1 MLGIGLSLTGRL
13 QSSVSPAALFLSG
26 EQGIWY
32 DPSDLTTMFQD
43 TAGTTPV
50 TTPGQTVAL
59 LLDKSKGLVLGSEL
73 VTNGDFS
80 SATGWTQGAGWS
92 IGSGVATAT
101 ATSGYLYQSV
111 ASVAAGKYYE
121 YTVTIT
127 SYTSGTL
134 RFFAGSG
141 AENLSTP
148 MTASGTYTL
157 RVCSR
162 SANQLGVVGTA
173 FTGVI
178 DNISVKELAGNH
190 ATQATAA
197 SRPTYGIVPLGGR
210 RNLLT
215 WSEDFSNAVWAKL
228 NATVTANST
237 VAPDGTTTAD
247 TLTDNATSGAHYAQV
262 LNIFTADGAT
272 RFWSIYVKQGTAR
285 YISLSSYDLDITTSA
300 SSRVTFDMQTGVYTV
315 QGAEAGTVLTPIDAG
330 NGWWRIGFSSNT
342 NSARYDGFRVE
353 MNSDGTSAGASYSG
367 TGSTAFIWGA
377 QLETGSTAT
386 AYQKVTTQYDVTESG
401 VQSLSYLSFDGV
413 DDFLVTPTITPG
425 IDKVQVFAGV
435 RKLSDAASGIL
446 VELSANII
454 ANTGSFYV
462 VTGPDPTVSNR
473 YSSSSR
479 GSGGV
484 FTTNIATTNTGDAPD
499 QAVLSSTHDIAG
511 DLTTIRRNGVA
522 GTNSTVDL
530 GTGNFLAYPIYI
542 GRRAGAS
549 VPFNGQIYNLI
560 VRFGANL
567 DAGAIYSTETF
578 VNEKTGA
585 Y

>member
-1 MLGIGLSLTGRL
+1 LF
-13 QSSVSPAALFLSG
+13 AASEPG
-26 EQGIWY
+26 VWY

-59 LLDKSKGLVLGSEL
+59 LLDKSKGLTLGTEL
-73 VTNGDFS
+73 LTNGDFS
-80 SATGWTQGAGWS
+80 NGTTGWTIAATG
-92 IGSGVATAT
+92 TAT
-101 ATSGYLYQSV
+101 VTSGIIR
-111 ASVAAGKYYE
+111 
-121 YTVTIT
+121 IT
-127 SYTSGTL
+127 SVSGRGTASQALSTIVGQQYRIDLGLISNGNAGFNAAIVRITSTNSYGGTL
-134 RFFAGSG
+134 LTSASSAFSNGLLFFTATTTTTYIWL
-141 AENLSTP
+141 AEN
-148 MTASGTYTL
+148 TATTSNFVEFGGL
-157 RVCSR
+157 
-162 SANQLGVVGTA
+162 
-173 FTGVI
+173 
-178 DNISVKELAGNH
+178 SVKSDSGNH
-190 ATQATAA
+190 ATQATTA

-215 WSEDFSNAVWAKL
+215 RTEEFNDSYWTKSNSAITANADGVADLVYPLTSGTLRGVERSLGAVSSAAHTISIEAKASGL
-228 NATVTANST
+228 NFLYLYGAQGNVVAYFNLSTGAVGTVGSGLTATITNVGGGYYRCTVTQTVTNLFIYAGGCDANGST
-237 VAPDGTTTAD
+237 QATA
-247 TLTDNATSGAHYAQV
+247 
-262 LNIFTADGAT
+262 
-272 RFWSIYVKQGTAR
+272 
-285 YISLSSYDLDITTSA
+285 
-300 SSRVTFDMQTGVYTV
+300 
-315 QGAEAGTVLTPIDAG
+315 
-330 NGWWRIGFSSNT
+330 
-342 NSARYDGFRVE
+342 
-353 MNSDGTSAGASYSG
+353 SG
-367 TGSTAFIWGA
+367 TNGIIIRNI
-377 QLETGSTAT
+377 QLELGSTAT
-386 AYQKVTTQYDVTESG
+386 AYQRVTTQYDVTESG

-567 DAGAIYSTETF
+567 NAGAIYSTETF